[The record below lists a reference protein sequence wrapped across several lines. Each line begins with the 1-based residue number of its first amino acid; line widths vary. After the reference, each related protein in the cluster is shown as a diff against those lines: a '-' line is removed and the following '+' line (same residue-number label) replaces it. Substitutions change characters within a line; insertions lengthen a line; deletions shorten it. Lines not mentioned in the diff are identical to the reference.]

1 MDSKDAL
8 IEVCK
13 LNKASYLW
21 FDNCFFNLK
30 KDFSKPSFFISTGVR
45 GTIDVPSSL
54 IKSDENLLSIT
65 KFTSISLLDLCNAF
79 TKPKALMQSPRA
91 DKRKIQ
97 IDLESFFI
105 RI

>member
-30 KDFSKPSFFISTGVR
+30 KDLYKLNRLGLKKTEPILNKLGR
-45 GTIDVPSSL
+45 CG
-54 IKSDENLLSIT
+54 
-65 KFTSISLLDLCNAF
+65 
-79 TKPKALMQSPRA
+79 
-91 DKRKIQ
+91 
-97 IDLESFFI
+97 
-105 RI
+105 